1 MDPRDL
7 EAADVILL
15 YRINTAWT
23 PKAYAIL
30 ERSILRAWPAMGMGP
45 GALVL
50 LLFMLRTTERRPGED
65 PRHLTKPPHHNWPA
79 ATGRS
84 WRSTMRD
91 ITELEAAGFV
101 TRVGK
106 DHRGR
111 TRHRINLEPM
121 RRKAAATYARL
132 GYRMTA
138 ADGDTWPVPFWPL
151 HVLSDAPDLLWLWWA
166 YASYDTGARTSK
178 AWPSQARLVAWAGL
192 TDSSALRKRIR
203 RLEAHHML
211 SRAGDARTHPDTGPA
226 DWRSHVV
233 TLRYPVATL
242 KNINPD
248 RIAQAAAKV
257 DTDRERAAKYSAY
270 RRRSSGVKSR
280 APATEDRPPLPPRTG
295 DTPAT
300 GDRPPLPPK
309 TDQHRR
315 KANIFGSEE
324 LERRPPAQTP
334 ALLAIDHPSPA
345 TAVAAERSGHHPA
358 TDRADGEAFA
368 FPEPPEWP
376 GEPWGSISHNARI
389 GLYMDPRGD
398 VAWCFKHTGRRTEY
412 AYWLSHARFIADM
425 AKG

>member
-1 MDPRDL
+1 MVSDINVEPAHRQAKTDCHDNRVGIIQGGADLDESSGDPTSVSEPGLPDQQKKALDPRDL

-178 AWPSQARLVAWAGL
+178 AWPSQARLVAWAGSDGL
-192 TDSSALRKRIR
+192 KRPPQAYPAPGGAPYALPRGR
-203 RLEAHHML
+203 R
-211 SRAGDARTHPDTGPA
+211 PDTSRHRPRGLA
-226 DWRSHVV
+226 LACRDAAISRRHAEKHQS
-233 TLRYPVATL
+233 R
-242 KNINPD
+242 PD
-248 RIAQAAAKV
+248 RA
-257 DTDRERAAKYSAY
+257 S
-270 RRRSSGVKSR
+270 RSQG
-280 APATEDRPPLPPRTG
+280 
-295 DTPAT
+295 
-300 GDRPPLPPK
+300 
-309 TDQHRR
+309 
-315 KANIFGSEE
+315 
-324 LERRPPAQTP
+324 
-334 ALLAIDHPSPA
+334 
-345 TAVAAERSGHHPA
+345 
-358 TDRADGEAFA
+358 
-368 FPEPPEWP
+368 
-376 GEPWGSISHNARI
+376 
-389 GLYMDPRGD
+389 
-398 VAWCFKHTGRRTEY
+398 
-412 AYWLSHARFIADM
+412 
-425 AKG
+425 